1 MWVARNTQI
10 VGHHHDHDHGVVQEM
25 PKLGV
30 KLLVILIIIW
40 GCKKTLCPKWLAGKF
55 VLFFQGPWF
64 VLACGKVAL
73 SLFLSL
79 SHNSQQIIHPIIAEL
94 CARMYYSTSSSCCL
108 CGLVAAAAVQSRAL
122 ETAGLS
128 SVGGSWSVPCL
139 FCLDR
144 CDLELLWF
152 CSNLQAWVLEDHTRA
167 FQVCFAQLLHAS
179 KQAPRYGAVLLL
191 L

>member
-10 VGHHHDHDHGVVQEM
+10 AGHHHGHDHHDHDHGVVQEM

-30 KLLVILIIIW
+30 KLLVILIIIIIIW

-55 VLFFQGPWF
+55 VLFFPKGLEFFWRVERWPS
-64 VLACGKVAL
+64 L
-73 SLFLSL
+73 SLSVSL
-79 SHNSQQIIHPIIAEL
+79 SHNSQQITHPIIAEL
-94 CARMYYSTSSSCCL
+94 CARMYYSTSSCCCL
-108 CGLVAAAAVQSRAL
+108 CGWVAAAAVQSRAL

-152 CSNLQAWVLEDHTRA
+152 CSNLQA
-167 FQVCFAQLLHAS
+167 
-179 KQAPRYGAVLLL
+179 
-191 L
+191 